1 MKIAFARPLV
11 LSIFALT
18 LAGCATQAPTLNFV
32 PEDVLPIKNK
42 VAAELKT
49 ITVSIAKED
58 ERLGETQ
65 VGFFGNQYEVA
76 FKSSFKEALEEA
88 LAKSAAFN
96 DLADR
101 KVSLTAKVIKVSLTA
116 KVIKFESPS
125 GGINFDTDLIVRYEL
140 FDRASGQLVYRRD
153 IASQGSVPF
162 DYAFMGAIR
171 FTEARNRAVRQNV
184 LNFISSLEEIK
195 LADVSK

>member
-101 KVSLTAKVIKVSLTA
+101 KVSLTAKVM
-116 KVIKFESPS
+116 KFESPS